1 MRRGPELWLSPLVAI
16 AVLVAA
22 ATQVAGAL
30 GVTGAFGW
38 RAAAVHVA
46 VPRAYLA
53 VDAALDRRDPRLVVD
68 RVSDP
73 FSARSSA
80 AVAAAERRD
89 PRPRLQAG
97 PRKPAPPAEPVLTA
111 IVWDDDPRALVR
123 WRDREWTI
131 RQGGLFDEFEVV
143 SISRDQVS
151 LRRGDATLV
160 LQSRNSGD

>member
-1 MRRGPELWLSPLVAI
+1 MSRGPEAWLSPLVAV

-22 ATQVAGAL
+22 AMQVAGAL

-38 RAAAVHVA
+38 RAAAVQVA

-53 VDAALDRRDPRLVVD
+53 VDAALDRRDSRLVVD

-73 FSARSSA
+73 FTSSP
-80 AVAAAERRD
+80 AVAAVPP
-89 PRPRLQAG
+89 PRPRPQAG
-97 PRKPAPPAEPVLTA
+97 ARKPAPPVEPVLTA
-111 IVWDDDPRALVR
+111 IVWDNDPRALVR
-123 WRDREWTI
+123 WLNREWTI

-143 SISRDQVS
+143 SITRDQVR

-160 LQSRNSGD
+160 LQRRNSGD